1 VAAFAAPWPGAIA
14 LSVGTSETGFA
25 ARQVVER
32 RAVMG
37 ELTEALPAGP
47 VARWDRANAIAVQLY
62 GGAVAGEPDLAVLNG
77 ANVAAIGS
85 AETGFEVVQF
95 ATATLTGPGTWRL
108 DGLLRA
114 QAGTGDVAAAGH
126 DAGARFVLLDRA
138 VVPLDL
144 SEAESGLGLTLRA
157 GAARAAYDPDIFA
170 DVPILAARRGLRCL
184 APVHAR
190 ASRDGGGDVTITW
203 MRQTRIGGDA
213 WEPVEVPLGET
224 SEAYA
229 VAIYDGATLKR
240 TLRVAE
246 PRAVYIASEQTADF
260 GGLPPTIS
268 ISINQVSPTEGS
280 GFTLTG
286 VLDV

>member
-1 VAAFAAPWPGAIA
+1 
-14 LSVGTSETGFA
+14 
-25 ARQVVER
+25 
-32 RAVMG
+32 MG
-37 ELTEALPAGP
+37 ELTEDLGGGP
-47 VARWDRANAIAVQLY
+47 LARWDRANAVVMRLY
-62 GGAVAGEPDLAVLNG
+62 GGAIAGEPELAMLNG
-77 ANVAAIGS
+77 ANVAAIGT

-95 ATATLTGPGTWRL
+95 AHATLIGPGTWRL
-108 DGLLRA
+108 EGLLRG
-114 QAGTGDVAAAGH
+114 QVGTGDIAAAGH
-126 DAGARFVLLDRA
+126 NAGARFVLLDRA
-138 VVPLDL
+138 VVSLDL

-157 GAARAAYDPDIFA
+157 GAARAVYDPDTFV
-170 DVPILAARRGLRCL
+170 DVPITAARRGLRPL

-190 ASRDGGGDVTITW
+190 ASRDGSGDVTITW
-203 MRQTRIGGDA
+203 LRQTRIGGDA

-240 TLRVAE
+240 TLSVAA
-246 PRAVYIASEQTADF
+246 PSALYTAAQQTADF
-260 GGLPPTIS
+260 GGPPSTIS